1 MPLLNTITTP
11 YAEAFLQVAESRNEV
26 DEVVTQAKSILELW
40 NTCPEF
46 SDAMASPVLEVNQKK
61 AALEKLFSNEVT
73 PSFLNLLKLLAD
85 RQRIGLLN
93 SVLERLLE
101 IYREQRNIALATI
114 TSASALND
122 DQQSELLKKVQ
133 SIAGT
138 DNLEIDLKVDSELIG
153 GFVVNVGSK
162 VIDASIA
169 GQVRRLG
176 LALAKVSQ
184 SFSDFLPLFL
194 PFHLPQLQLIPWFL
208 YVPTR
213 SVQSL
218 NSRLLI
224 TISQY
229 L

>member
-26 DEVVTQAKSILELW
+26 DEVVTQAKSILEIW

-46 SDAMASPVLEVNQKK
+46 SDAMSSPVLEVNQKK
-61 AALEKLFSNEVT
+61 AALEKLFSSQVT

-114 TSASALND
+114 TSASALNE

-176 LALAKVSQ
+176 LALAKVS
-184 SFSDFLPLFL
+184 
-194 PFHLPQLQLIPWFL
+194 
-208 YVPTR
+208 
-213 SVQSL
+213 
-218 NSRLLI
+218 
-224 TISQY
+224 
-229 L
+229 

>member
-1 MPLLNTITTP
+1 MN
-11 YAEAFLQVAESRNEV
+11 YNDEQRNV
-26 DEVVTQAKSILELW
+26 DLSLARRFSAALIATVLAGTFFAIPPANSAGKSSAQLRKE
-40 NTCPEF
+40 
-46 SDAMASPVLEVNQKK
+46 K
-61 AALEKLFSNEVT
+61 AALEKLFSSQVT
-73 PSFLNLLKLLAD
+73 PSFLSLLKLLAD

-114 TSASALND
+114 TSASALNE

-138 DNLEIDLKVDSELIG
+138 DNLEIDLKVDSELLG

-176 LALAKVSQ
+176 LALAKVS
-184 SFSDFLPLFL
+184 
-194 PFHLPQLQLIPWFL
+194 
-208 YVPTR
+208 
-213 SVQSL
+213 
-218 NSRLLI
+218 
-224 TISQY
+224 
-229 L
+229 

>member
-26 DEVVTQAKSILELW
+26 DAVVTQAKSILELW
-40 NTCPEF
+40 NNCPEF
-46 SDAMASPVLEVNQKK
+46 RDAMSSPVLEVNQKK
-61 AALEKLFSNEVT
+61 AALEKLFASQVA

-114 TSASALND
+114 TSASVLNE
-122 DQQSELLKKVQ
+122 DQQTELLKKVQ

-138 DNLEIDLKVDSELIG
+138 DNLEIDLKVDSELLG

-176 LALAKVSQ
+176 LALAKVS
-184 SFSDFLPLFL
+184 
-194 PFHLPQLQLIPWFL
+194 
-208 YVPTR
+208 
-213 SVQSL
+213 
-218 NSRLLI
+218 
-224 TISQY
+224 
-229 L
+229 

>member
-1 MPLLNTITTP
+1 M
-11 YAEAFLQVAESRNEV
+11 
-26 DEVVTQAKSILELW
+26 
-40 NTCPEF
+40 
-46 SDAMASPVLEVNQKK
+46 
-61 AALEKLFSNEVT
+61 
-73 PSFLNLLKLLAD
+73 AD

-114 TSASALND
+114 TSASALNE

-138 DNLEIDLKVDSELIG
+138 DNLEIDLKVDSELLG

-176 LALAKVSQ
+176 LALAKVS
-184 SFSDFLPLFL
+184 
-194 PFHLPQLQLIPWFL
+194 
-208 YVPTR
+208 
-213 SVQSL
+213 
-218 NSRLLI
+218 
-224 TISQY
+224 
-229 L
+229 